1 MTAPELKPCPFC
13 GSSSNLD
20 WTRHSYVSCD
30 NCDVFGPSYDYPMSA
45 ISAWNTRTA
54 TIPDPLDDPRVK
66 ALVEAMKN
74 VAEQSTRDEIPD
86 GYGPDHVDGFD
97 DGYDAAI
104 MNCRAALSTITK
116 EPPHER

>member
-1 MTAPELKPCPFC
+1 
-13 GSSSNLD
+13 
-20 WTRHSYVSCD
+20 
-30 NCDVFGPSYDYPMSA
+30 MSA
-45 ISAWNTRTA
+45 PDNIFASPDIDDGWRWIRASLFPEQGPYENVAYTRTA
-54 TIPDPLDDPRVK
+54 AIPDPMDDPRVV

-86 GYGPDHVDGFD
+86 GYGPDHIDGFD

-104 MNCRAALSTITK
+104 MNCRAALSAITK

>member
-1 MTAPELKPCPFC
+1 MTAPGTIWASVGYRSENDIRGEFACHPDLYK
-13 GSSSNLD
+13 GSEQ
-20 WTRHSYVSCD
+20 Y
-30 NCDVFGPSYDYPMSA
+30 
-45 ISAWNTRTA
+45 TRTA

-104 MNCRAALSTITK
+104 MNCRAALSTLTK
-116 EPPHER
+116 ESPHER